1 MSHREVFKYSP
12 KRSYLITHERTC
24 YLDTGVVRRRLKSL
38 DNSPL
43 ANAAYTSALTIIE
56 LIARCRISEGDF
68 RVCRKAI
75 SAIFSARIPLDWRL
89 PDVQSRCA
97 ISSLRAK
104 VDIYETRTVSL
115 KTIVEIICTSEKI
128 TEFNERLANQ
138 KIHPG
143 IDYFEHYDTKLGSDY
158 LAAMKGERSRSKQVF
173 NSDSPFIKKLGLS
186 PETTHDEYIR
196 LLQGNNLNYI
206 MSLGVMIDKICEEEA
221 LDIKDHRPRLW
232 DEYDGSID
240 AYLKGLGWWHFDQTL
255 GRTAGRNDGADLA
268 HLLYLVPNS
277 HLVTSDRSFSAC
289 ANNIGLSV
297 IGPDSPVVSGG

>member
-1 MSHREVFKYSP
+1 
-12 KRSYLITHERTC
+12 
-24 YLDTGVVRRRLKSL
+24 
-38 DNSPL
+38 
-43 ANAAYTSALTIIE
+43 
-56 LIARCRISEGDF
+56 
-68 RVCRKAI
+68 
-75 SAIFSARIPLDWRL
+75 
-89 PDVQSRCA
+89 
-97 ISSLRAK
+97 
-104 VDIYETRTVSL
+104 
-115 KTIVEIICTSEKI
+115 
-128 TEFNERLANQ
+128 
-138 KIHPG
+138 
-143 IDYFEHYDTKLGSDY
+143 
-158 LAAMKGERSRSKQVF
+158 MKGERSRSKQLF
-173 NSDSPFIKKLGLS
+173 NSNSPFIKKLGLP

-240 AYLKGLGWWHFDQTL
+240 AYLRGLGWWHFDQTL